1 MFVATYV
8 TPEGVCY
15 LRGTVWTF
23 QDRRE
28 RATEFATVDEAKAA
42 LKKARK
48 FMLARVYRDARIVP
62 A

>member
-1 MFVATYV
+1 MFVVTYL
-8 TPEGVCY
+8 TPQGTCY

-28 RATEFATVDEAKAA
+28 RATEYASIEDAKAA
-42 LKKARK
+42 LAKARK
-48 FMLARVYRDARIVP
+48 FMLARVYRDARILP